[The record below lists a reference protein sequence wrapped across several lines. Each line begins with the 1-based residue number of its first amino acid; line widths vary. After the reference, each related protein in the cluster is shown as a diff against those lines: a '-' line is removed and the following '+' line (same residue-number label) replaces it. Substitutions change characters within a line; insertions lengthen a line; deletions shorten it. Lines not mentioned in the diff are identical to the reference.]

1 MRITIKLLLALTLIS
16 TGCQVSDHNG
26 SQLPDIEQIRSLD
39 GDICIRNVTIIDPVG
54 EQVIQGIDII
64 IRSGTIASLHTTST
78 EQYEDIDMYIQGEG
92 FYALPG
98 FVNTHTHLWQHLSRS
113 VSPSEQLQQ
122 WIPKV
127 YLPSNHVTESEF
139 FELNL
144 AACHDALLHGITSV
158 NDWTANTE
166 ENKFEQVLKAMIES
180 GVGGAVT
187 WPHTAVFLPSEI
199 QLYEF
204 NRIREWA
211 IENGRDLFVGHLPP
225 ERIPVPFLYDG
236 IQLARRSGVPIS
248 EHVMENVQCQRDW
261 HRTVTSYLAQYGNQ
275 LRPDDLLFLREIAAT
290 PFPPSIDI
298 IAAMSQ
304 NARIVL
310 GLINALP
317 DKDDLYNKEDI
328 LYLEK
333 LAAQTGPTYIPFL
346 EHLGAFDNGYL
357 AVHSSL
363 VGTDDMEI
371 FKRNGVVISHN
382 PESNVYLSSG
392 IAPIS
397 SFMQAGI
404 PVTIGTDGAASNDRI
419 DMLSAMRLMSHL
431 QKVVAL
437 NVPLTADMNSWG
449 ILRSAT
455 IEGARALNMDDR
467 IGSIEPGKEA
477 DIVLFNGG
485 SFGLNPVSEFKNGIA
500 DLIVNS
506 TEARDIFGVIADGRI
521 VVWNNKLVHADEE
534 TLSRR
539 ITEIRANAIARSNR
553 ENKGRVWSEDI
564 SLTDNSAPVIRYRS
578 VYPNYVINVNIS
590 NHGEIPAHLDI
601 VFSDSEKAAGL
612 FLADDTKERFP
623 YEDLVGME
631 QTYVLNLELG
641 PGATINLAKERSDM
655 PMKFI
660 VTDDQGSSETFEI
673 TLNDDPEWE
682 WAMRANVYLGTA
694 MLK

>member
-1 MRITIKLLLALTLIS
+1 MEFTIRLVLLLAFIAA
-16 TGCQVSDHNG
+16 GCQNSEFNSNLLPGMDQVR
-26 SQLPDIEQIRSLD
+26 SQQ
-39 GDICIRNVTIIDPVG
+39 GDICIRNVTIVDPAK
-54 EQVIQGIDII
+54 EQVTHGMDII
-64 IRSGTIASLHTTST
+64 IRSGIIESAHPTG
-78 EQYEDIDMYIQGEG
+78 EVRYENIDLCIPGEG

-113 VSPSEQLQQ
+113 VSPSAQLQQ

-158 NDWTANTE
+158 NDWTVNAD
-166 ENKFEQVLKAMIES
+166 ENKFEQVLNAMIKS
-180 GVGGAVT
+180 GVGGVVT
-187 WPHTAVFLPSEI
+187 WPHTAVFLPAEI
-199 QLYEF
+199 QLMEF
-204 NRIREWA
+204 NRVRNMA
-211 IENGRDLFVGHLPP
+211 LENGRDLFVGHLPP

-261 HRTVTSYLAQYGNQ
+261 HKTVTGYLAQYGDQ

-310 GLINALP
+310 GLINAMP
-317 DKDDLYNKEDI
+317 DRDNHYNKEDI

-357 AVHSSL
+357 SVHSSL

-382 PESNVYLSSG
+382 PESNAYLSSG
-392 IAPIS
+392 IAPVS

-404 PVTIGTDGAASNDRI
+404 PVTIGTDGSASNDRI

-437 NVPLTADMNSWG
+437 NVPLTEDMNSWG

-455 IEGARALNMDDR
+455 IEGARALNMEER

-477 DIVLFNGG
+477 DIVLFNGD
-485 SFGLNPVSEFKNGIA
+485 SFGFNPVSEFENGIA

-506 TEARDIFGVIADGRI
+506 AEARDIFGVIVDGRV
-521 VVWNNKLVHADEE
+521 VVWNNRLVHADEE
-534 TLSRR
+534 KLARR
-539 ITEIRANAIARSNR
+539 ITEIRSIAVARSNR
-553 ENKGRVWSEDI
+553 ENEGRKWSEELQLNDG
-564 SLTDNSAPVIRYRS
+564 SAPVIRYRS
-578 VYPNYVINVNIS
+578 IYPNYTIDVSIRND
-590 NHGEIPAHLDI
+590 GEKSAGIDI
-601 VFSDSEKAAGL
+601 VFSDKEKAAGL
-612 FLADDTKERFP
+612 FLAAKTKERFP
-623 YEDLVGME
+623 YEYPAGME
-631 QTYVLNLELG
+631 KTFVLNMELA
-641 PGATINLAKERSDM
+641 PGASLKMTKERGDM
-655 PMKFI
+655 PMELA
-660 VTDDQGSSETFEI
+660 VSTDRGFYETFKI
-673 TLNDDPEWE
+673 TLDDDPEWQ
-682 WAMRANVYLGTA
+682 WAMRGNVYLGVFPA
-694 MLK
+694 E

>member
-16 TGCQVSDHNG
+16 AGCQVSDYKG
-26 SQLPDIEQIRSLD
+26 DQLPDIERIRSLD

-54 EQVIQGIDII
+54 EQIMQGMDII
-64 IRSGTIASLHTTST
+64 IRSGIIEAVHTTST
-78 EQYEDIDMYIQGEG
+78 EKYQDIDLYIQGEG

-158 NDWTANTE
+158 NDWTSNAE
-166 ENKFEQVLKAMIES
+166 GNKFEQVLNAMIES

-211 IENGRDLFVGHLPP
+211 IENERDMFVGHLPP
-225 ERIPVPFLYDG
+225 ERIPIPFLYDG
-236 IQLARRSGVPIS
+236 IQLARKAGAPVS

-261 HRTVTSYLAQYGNQ
+261 HRTVTTYLAQYGDQ
-275 LRPDDLLFLREIAAT
+275 LQHDDLMFLREIAAT

-310 GLINALP
+310 GLIDALP
-317 DKDDLYNKEDI
+317 DKDILYNKEDI
-328 LYLEK
+328 QYLEE

-357 AVHSSL
+357 SVHSSL

-371 FKRNGVVISHN
+371 LKRNGVVISHN
-382 PESNVYLSSG
+382 PESNAYLSSG

-404 PVTIGTDGAASNDRI
+404 PVTIGTDGSASNDRI

-437 NVPLTADMNSWG
+437 NVPLTEDMNSWG

-455 IEGARALNMDDR
+455 IEGARALNMEDR
-467 IGSIEPGKEA
+467 IGSIIPGKEA

-485 SFGLNPVSEFKNGIA
+485 SFGLNPVSEIKNGIA

-506 TEARDIFGVIADGRI
+506 AEARDIFGVIADGRI
-521 VVWNNKLVHADEE
+521 VVWDNQLVHADEE
-534 TLSRR
+534 KLSRR

-564 SLTDNSAPVIRYRS
+564 TLTDNSAPFIRYRS
-578 VYPNYVINVNIS
+578 VYPNYIINVSIS
-590 NHGEIPAHLDI
+590 NRGESPAVVDI
-601 VFSDSEKAAGL
+601 VFSDNEKAAGL

-623 YEDLVGME
+623 YNDPDGMK
-631 QTYVLNLELG
+631 QTYVLNMELP
-641 PGATINLAKERSDM
+641 PGETISLVKERGDM
-655 PMKFI
+655 PMEFI
-660 VTDDQGSSETFEI
+660 VTDNHGSSETFQI

-682 WAMRANVYLGTA
+682 WAMRANVYLGAA
-694 MLK
+694 MSK